1 MNKIKLKQKMSD
13 YSQLLIGLIIVGFL
27 VLKADVVKAADIKQ
41 VRYAMLPGD
50 KVQLDLEIDGA
61 VTDPGVFSTADPAR
75 VAFDF
80 FGASKSFTESL
91 IKVGVGNVDSVV
103 AVETDDR
110 TRIIVN
116 LINTASYSS
125 EITSTGYAITLDGPS
140 YSTPAA
146 DIYTDYQTSTAGT
159 FAYQSELVASEYI
172 NSVDFRRSSN
182 GGGKLVVDLS
192 SPSTSVNVK
201 DQVGK
206 IRLDFRDATLS
217 GGLEKR
223 LDVVD
228 FATPVDSIDVFQNG
242 SDVSMIV
249 DSNAKYRQISYQ
261 SGNQFT
267 LIIDPFVETAQE
279 KQERQESENEYT
291 GERLSINFQKIEVR
305 AALAVISDFTG
316 KNIVTSDDVQGELT
330 LNLKDIP
337 WDQALDVILKTKG
350 LDKRENG
357 DVIYIAP
364 SSVLVKQEREE
375 KAALEAKAEVVPMV
389 SEVIRINYANA
400 EEIKEVILGQ
410 DDSNSASNGDSGTTV
425 INFGNEPGKDKEQ
438 QASTESKLKVT
449 ADARS
454 NSLLIT
460 TTAANMLS
468 LKKLIKKLD
477 RPLRQVLVET
487 RIVEATDD
495 FSKELGARL
504 GFQRIT
510 DNPKFPGSGNNIADQ
525 SYVGA
530 STGAPTSLIDE
541 GLTSENRDPGL
552 GSLGL
557 GNGGRYGLQLFKAGN
572 GYSNLISLEL
582 AALELEGR
590 GKVVASPRLLA
601 ADNQEASIKQGEV
614 QILEGIESA
623 SSAGGEDGGGAATTT
638 KTSEREAVLG
648 LTVKPKITPDDR
660 VILQVKVNQ
669 DRFIT
674 DERLSTKEIKT
685 QVLLDN
691 GETIVIG
698 GVYTENE
705 STNVTKV
712 PVLGDIP
719 VVKHLFRKNNSSRG
733 RTELLIFLTPK
744 IINESLGLQ

>member
-1 MNKIKLKQKMSD
+1 
-13 YSQLLIGLIIVGFL
+13 
-27 VLKADVVKAADIKQ
+27 
-41 VRYAMLPGD
+41 
-50 KVQLDLEIDGA
+50 
-61 VTDPGVFSTADPAR
+61 
-75 VAFDF
+75 
-80 FGASKSFTESL
+80 
-91 IKVGVGNVDSVV
+91 
-103 AVETDDR
+103 
-110 TRIIVN
+110 
-116 LINTASYSS
+116 
-125 EITSTGYAITLDGPS
+125 
-140 YSTPAA
+140 
-146 DIYTDYQTSTAGT
+146 
-159 FAYQSELVASEYI
+159 
-172 NSVDFRRSSN
+172 
-182 GGGKLVVDLS
+182 
-192 SPSTSVNVK
+192 
-201 DQVGK
+201 
-206 IRLDFRDATLS
+206 
-217 GGLEKR
+217 
-223 LDVVD
+223 
-228 FATPVDSIDVFQNG
+228 
-242 SDVSMIV
+242 
-249 DSNAKYRQISYQ
+249 
-261 SGNQFT
+261 
-267 LIIDPFVETAQE
+267 
-279 KQERQESENEYT
+279 
-291 GERLSINFQKIEVR
+291 
-305 AALAVISDFTG
+305 LAVISDFTG

-590 GKVVASPRLLA
+590 GKVVA
-601 ADNQEASIKQGEV
+601 
-614 QILEGIESA
+614 
-623 SSAGGEDGGGAATTT
+623 GAATTT